1 MLSAYLAYKANPSQS
16 GSLILTQNTVHKD
29 MIAAVKWL
37 PDHQG
42 FVTSSHDMTLVYWVG
57 LTHKQVTLANPTQ
70 TWSGTLRST
79 INTSPVRIE
88 SLLICPS
95 RDRLIAAGFIS
106 QRAAGTRLPSASRT
120 PDQKPPTING
130 HEPPNLMTDSE
141 FDLMQRSLIIY
152 DLNRP
157 GLEKGY
163 VYRPQ
168 SFRC

>member
-1 MLSAYLAYKANPSQS
+1 M
-16 GSLILTQNTVHKD
+16 
-29 MIAAVKWL
+29 AARSPGLCYFVSRHDVGLLGKSR
-37 PDHQG
+37 P
-42 FVTSSHDMTLVYWVG
+42 FVT
-57 LTHKQVTLANPTQ
+57 TLADPTQ

-95 RDRLIAAGFIS
+95 RNRLIAAGFIS

-141 FDLMQRSLIIY
+141 FELMQRSLVIY

-163 VYRPQ
+163 VSRLQ